1 MTDVFRLGAVVLCGI
16 FLVLLL
22 RQYHPVFAM
31 LVSLALS
38 AVLLAQAMQLFR
50 RIREGMQPLL
60 SVLPQD
66 FSGLLFRLVG
76 VGLLVQTAADLCR
89 ESGQPALEGKVV
101 LLGKM
106 LILSFSL
113 PLFGQVLTLIKELLL

>member
-1 MTDVFRLGAVVLCGI
+1 MTGVFGLCAAVLCGI

-31 LVSLALS
+31 LVSLAFS
-38 AVLLAQAMQLFR
+38 VVLLARAVQLFR
-50 RIREGMQPLL
+50 QIREGMQPLL

-66 FSGLLFRLVG
+66 FSGILFRLVG
-76 VGLLVQTAADLCR
+76 VGLLIQTAADLCR
-89 ESGQPALEGKVV
+89 ESGQPALEGKVI

-113 PLFGQVLTLIKELLL
+113 PLFGQVLTIIKELLL